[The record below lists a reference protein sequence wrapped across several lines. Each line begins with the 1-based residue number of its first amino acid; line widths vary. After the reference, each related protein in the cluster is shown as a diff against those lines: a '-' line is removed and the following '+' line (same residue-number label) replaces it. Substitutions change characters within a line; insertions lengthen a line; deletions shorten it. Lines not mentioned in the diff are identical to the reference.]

1 VKYKIS
7 LSRCIYHTTI
17 LFVYLLSPTKA
28 FCQELWNDTIG
39 LNCYAPIVSS
49 ATVSN
54 DKILLYGVCFNNNVE
69 YKQGLVFAQ
78 VDSLGH
84 VLHQRVVLDS
94 LGDRLSISDYWGK
107 VIATS
112 DGGYLA
118 NAATYN
124 RRSTILIKMNGE
136 LEIEFLKEYI
146 DTINSTNFMYKLME
160 TAQGYFLYGSL
171 QLPNLKIIG
180 HIRHTDF
187 EGNITWEKQYDFA
200 QHGTYIVDMEKVTD
214 STFVMGT
221 AETLVPFTFFQN
233 GSGRAGIYYLDMHGN
248 ILSSWKSEPEP
259 AIGYMRNIMVTP
271 EKDLI
276 VAGNQHQTYSPPP
289 LEYPIGQR
297 VLTRISPDFQVQWT
311 KNYGPVGDLEFMDG
325 PFDFVSTPDNCYL
338 GVGNKDVS
346 PSLTS
351 PLPWNGWAY
360 KFKPDGTTDWE
371 RDFTSPPPLNS
382 SYSGVLYGAGVLSSG
397 NIVAAGYVAAD
408 NGSRFAWVVKLTQEG
423 CMDTLL
429 VCGDASGTH
438 VTVPQQVG
446 ALTMAPNPA
455 HDQTVVA
462 FDGPLTDGRV
472 LLFDIYG
479 RNVGVYQ
486 LQNGQ
491 VVVPTE
497 QLPTGVYFLSCYSGP
512 ILLTTQRLMVA
523 H

>member
-1 VKYKIS
+1 MKYKIS
-7 LSRCIYHTTI
+7 LSLCIYHTII
-17 LFVYLLSPTKA
+17 LLAYLLSPTKA
-28 FCQELWNDTIG
+28 FCQEIWNDTIG

-78 VDSLGH
+78 LDSIGH
-84 VLHQRVVLDS
+84 ILHQKVVLDS
-94 LGDRLSISDYWGK
+94 LGDALAVDDYWGK

-146 DTINSTNFMYKLME
+146 DTINRANFMYKLME

-171 QLPNLKIIG
+171 QLPNLNIIG
-180 HIRHTDF
+180 HIRYTDF
-187 EGNITWEKQYDFA
+187 EGNITWQKQYDFA
-200 QHGTYIVDMEKVTD
+200 QHGTSILDMEKVTD

-221 AETLVPFTFFQN
+221 AETLVPFTLLQN
-233 GSGRAGIYYLDMHGN
+233 GSGRAGIYYLDIHGN

-297 VLTRISPDFQVQWT
+297 VLTRISPDFQVKWSKT
-311 KNYGPVGDLEFMDG
+311 YGQVADLEFMNGPYNFAPTNDG
-325 PFDFVSTPDNCYL
+325 SFAGFGEKRIYVDPGESD
-338 GVGNKDVS
+338 GH
-346 PSLTS
+346 
-351 PLPWNGWAY
+351 GWVY
-360 KFKPDGTTDWE
+360 KIAPDGTTDWE
-371 RDFTSPPPLNS
+371 RNFPTPFAYSDN
-382 SYSGVLYGAGVLSSG
+382 YSGRLYDGGVLSSNSIIG
-397 NIVAAGYVAAD
+397 VGTAENWD
-408 NGSRFAWVVKLTQEG
+408 TGSRFAWVVKLTPEG

-446 ALTMAPNPA
+446 ALTIAPNPA
-455 HDQTVVA
+455 NARWLPSTV
-462 FDGPLTDGRV
+462 RS
-472 LLFDIYG
+472 
-479 RNVGVYQ
+479 
-486 LQNGQ
+486 
-491 VVVPTE
+491 PTA
-497 QLPTGVYFLSCYSGP
+497 GYCSS
-512 ILLTTQRLMVA
+512 ISMA
-523 H
+523 AM